1 MSTTGAGPQLTKF
14 VISRKS
20 IDPSNPSVSFD
31 ATFASQVGINVT
43 QYSGAVQI
51 KFFDA
56 AGVQQMSS
64 NYHTADTNP
73 TLATFTQTRSLTN
86 VLKTDGLWTVALVAK
101 DLKGNS
107 NTWTATDLEKLG
119 FAFSVQVNTKAPT
132 PMPTPAGRFLLLRIA
147 MLSDLCC
154 LSSSSVGRETVH
166 VVFVHICQLQ
176 ERDRSSPSL

>member
-64 NYHTADTNP
+64 NYHTADTNQ

-119 FAFSVQVNTKAPT
+119 FAFSVQVNTKAPA
-132 PMPTPAGRFLLLRIA
+132 PTGTK
-147 MLSDLCC
+147 
-154 LSSSSVGRETVH
+154 SSSPTTT
-166 VVFVHICQLQ
+166 
-176 ERDRSSPSL
+176 DSSPAFVPSCSATFWVLLVTNLFLFA